1 MSLTAVGWLIVAQSG
16 TRSFMEDEGTVS
28 AGVVTHHLLGRVS
41 VRSTWVQRVPVTG
54 RAYTAVQ
61 VR

>member
-1 MSLTAVGWLIVAQSG
+1 
-16 TRSFMEDEGTVS
+16 MEDEGTVS